1 MATHIGSRSRV
12 ILVAGLFAATMA
24 LAPGCV
30 SRGDDDRAGGQAV
43 DVPESLAN
51 DLAPL
56 ARAADAESM
65 LARARERGLS
75 VQDERVLVD
84 VQTRDLAAED
94 RNDLAIEGVE
104 VISFS
109 AKYQRVSA
117 AVANPA
123 ALRALARVAVV
134 RRVDPEYGYAQ

>member
-1 MATHIGSRSRV
+1 MATHIGSCSRV
-12 ILVAGLFAATMA
+12 VIVAGLFAAVVA

-30 SRGDDDRAGGQAV
+30 SRGDDDRAGSQTV
-43 DVPESLAN
+43 NVPESLAN

-56 ARAADAESM
+56 ARAADAKSM

-84 VQTRDLAAED
+84 VQTRELAAED
-94 RNDLAIEGVE
+94 RNDLAIDSVE
-104 VISFS
+104 VLSFS

-117 AVANPA
+117 AVASPP
-123 ALRALARVAVV
+123 ALRALARLALV
-134 RRVDPEYGYAQ
+134 RRVDPAYGYAQ

>member
-12 ILVAGLFAATMA
+12 ILVAGLLAATMA

-43 DVPESLAN
+43 DVPESLPN

-117 AVANPA
+117 AVADPA